1 MMPASLNLRYL
12 TFDFVGFFSVVE
24 EGIGCSCWKEI
35 LRRKR
40 GYVLRGEGQERV
52 RGEGITGPDPA
63 VQVLIFRDVVRAEG
77 LLCAS
82 CFY

>member
-1 MMPASLNLRYL
+1 MMPASLNLGYL
-12 TFDFVGFFSVVE
+12 TSDFVGVFSVA
-24 EGIGCSCWKEI
+24 EGGTGCSCWKEI
-35 LRRKR
+35 LRWKR
-40 GYVLRGEGQERV
+40 GYVLTGEGQGRV
-52 RGEGITGPDPA
+52 RGEEITGPDPA